1 MCSVPAMVV
10 GSTGLNLFSGLAMRG
25 AAKENARQTY
35 KMGLRANQS
44 AEDSFGNQQ
53 SALGFRQRENQ
64 AIAAQQKLAK
74 TIQGLQARGT
84 ARTSGITGITAR
96 LILGDLERQTANA
109 RESINQTLESTTRQ
123 YRRNVQ
129 GLVAERD
136 NRRNQIQ
143 SQINQAYNQIPSLS
157 SVILGAA
164 SQGLSTFGSV
174 YGNPKF
180 S

>member
-10 GSTGLNLFSGLAMRG
+10 GSAGLNLFSGLAMRG

-44 AEDSFGNQQ
+44 AEESFGNQQ

-74 TIQGLQARGT
+74 TIQGLQARG
-84 ARTSGITGITAR
+84 ALRTSGITGITAR
-96 LILGDLERQTANA
+96 LLLEDSERQTANA
-109 RESINQTLESTTRQ
+109 RESINQSLESATRQ

-129 GLVAERD
+129 GLVAQRD

-174 YGNPKF
+174 YGSEGF

>member
-1 MCSVPAMVV
+1 MCSVPAMVI
-10 GSTGLNLFSGLAMRG
+10 GQAGLGLFQGLAMRG

-35 KMGLRANQS
+35 KTGLRANQS

-53 SALGFRQRENQ
+53 SALGFRQREDQ

-84 ARTSGITGITAR
+84 ARTSGITGITAK

-143 SQINQAYNQIPSLS
+143 SQINRAYNQIPSLS

-164 SQGLSTFGSV
+164 SQGLSTFASV
-174 YGNPKF
+174 GEF
-180 S
+180 G